1 MKMEDNKEEQF
12 SSENQVQEKQPSQ
25 CNQKINRYIP
35 FPTLTIEKIIKLII
49 CVGGTAFM
57 IVAFFTGIAYSR
69 HDINCMQ
76 DMPHY
81 YTEKVNKYFYEHEKF
96 ALALKFILSFL
107 IDIFIIYTLIVWSLF
122 GTNVRLISSGCT
134 YFVVNLLIR
143 FLHIQIQPK
152 ESAFTQ
158 SHIFS
163 FFVNYQVSTYSFFS
177 VTLGIFAICAL
188 EWRRNN
194 VGYMF
199 WTMFG
204 ILIVYIMILIFMRGN
219 YTHEIF
225 TGCIF
230 GHYFFMMNEK
240 VLELI
245 FGKEYL
251 TGEIKVNLEIPM
263 DINSQKNDEKKG
275 QELNVKESQDYDT
288 GDEDNDKN

>member
-1 MKMEDNKEEQF
+1 MEDNKEEQF

-81 YTEKVNKYFYEHEKF
+81 YT
-96 ALALKFILSFL
+96 FL

-263 DINSQKNDEKKG
+263 DINRQKEDEKKG